1 MANYIRFAAIAFEI
15 AFLSIP
21 VIWMVQFGNGL
32 PLLYDVIFLPYI
44 IILAL
49 SFETRVNFANHGCGF
64 VTLMVFLI
72 LRGLWAL
79 YGVIIIFS
87 FSEEFGYSEDAG
99 LVYALYILN
108 PLSVISQL
116 VFWFKFKGLSVL
128 NRRDRLSQNAPLLPQ

>member
-1 MANYIRFAAIAFEI
+1 MVNYIRFAAIAFEI

-21 VIWMVQFGNGL
+21 VIWMIQFGTAIFL
-32 PLLYDVIFLPYI
+32 VLDVFFLPYI
-44 IILAL
+44 VILAL

-79 YGVIIIFS
+79 WGLIFIFS
-87 FSEEFGYSEDAG
+87 MSEEFGYAEDAG
-99 LVYALYILN
+99 LVYAIYILD
-108 PLSVISQL
+108 PLSVAAQL
-116 VFWFKFKGLSVL
+116 IFWFKFKGLAVL

>member
-1 MANYIRFAAIAFEI
+1 MVNYIRFAAIAFEI

-21 VIWMVQFGNGL
+21 VIWMIMFGHGL
-32 PLLYDVIFLPYI
+32 PLLLDVVFLPYI

-49 SFETRVNFANHGCGF
+49 SFQTRVNFANHGCGF

-79 YGVIIIFS
+79 WWFILLFS
-87 FSEEFGYSEDAG
+87 VSEEVGYAEDAG
-99 LVYALYILN
+99 LVYAWYILD
-108 PLSVISQL
+108 PLAVVSQL
-116 VFWFKFKGLSVL
+116 IFWFKFKGLAVL